1 MLDAHRYAPIVM
13 TSPNANTCNQSSA
26 LQEALA
32 TKAQALQLLEELLAT
47 KAAMQTGSSTGR
59 DLFAVVTG
67 ASAIDNAIAEV
78 RDLIVSSDR
87 VLGGTPAVTT
97 VRLPAG
103 RASIIAKGR
112 DEAIRVAM

>member
-1 MLDAHRYAPIVM
+1 MLDVHLYAPIVM
-13 TSPNANTCNQSSA
+13 TSPLTNPANQSSA
-26 LQEALA
+26 LQDAQA
-32 TKAQALQLLEELLAT
+32 TKMKALQLLEELLAT

-59 DLFAVVTG
+59 DLFAAVTG

-103 RASIIAKGR
+103 RASIIARGR
-112 DEAIRVAM
+112 DEAMRVAM